1 MPASFGERSALMYW
15 YNPTTRTSERA
26 AAPADDEGAVRML
39 AGHPDS
45 AAFVTEY
52 AELRRSGAPIERALV
67 TVGHRE
73 RLRRHEHATLWL
85 ASSDRPTKPR
95 PSAEGYELLL
105 AARLREKGEGHRLL
119 GRPVSRTPS
128 KNVAVVEGGGAILAV
143 NGGWRAFARE
153 NGGDSVKVSEGAN
166 YLAVCDGARGDQSGC
181 AAAFAE
187 GLRAVLA
194 GRERNYKVEYP
205 CHSPTERRWYVG
217 SARPL
222 EFNGTRLAVVTH
234 ENSTAS
240 TLP

>member
-1 MPASFGERSALMYW
+1 MYW

-26 AAPADDEGAVRML
+26 ASPADDEEAVRML

-67 TVGHRE
+67 TLGHRE
-73 RLRRHEHATLWL
+73 RLRRHECAPVRL
-85 ASSDRPTKPR
+85 AWRDRPSKPR
-95 PSAEGYELLL
+95 PTALAYELLL
-105 AARLREKGEGHRLL
+105 AARLLEKGEGHSL
-119 GRPVSRTPS
+119 GRPASGIPS
-128 KNVAVVEGGGAILAV
+128 KNVAVVEQDGAIVAV
-143 NGGWRAFARE
+143 NGAWRAFARE
-153 NGGDSVKVSEGAN
+153 NGGDPARMSEGAN
-166 YLAVCDGARGDQSGC
+166 YLAVCDGTRGDQSGY

-194 GRERNYKVEYP
+194 GKERNYEVEYP

-222 EFNGTRLAVVTH
+222 ESNGARLAVVTH
-234 ENSTAS
+234 QNSTAS
-240 TLP
+240 TLA